1 MNRKSIR
8 AIAIGLVVL
17 CIVITLG
24 FVFQNR
30 QPADYTHLSS
40 TNWFLAVPFLLMLPA
55 LVVMGYLTDKKLQSS
70 KTHRSIATSDKQKQG
85 GIKLK
90 KRVLIGLIAIALLA
104 CGTFIGTPLLASAQT
119 SFWSGTATASVVEPM
134 VVKVDGNQT
143 PLDSGWTWDAG
154 SLKPGETATLKLWV
168 YNNSTVAETVVP
180 TISPSSPDVL
190 TSWSD
195 DGGVSIPAGGN
206 HSFTLTLTAVNV
218 GTGYSFAIG
227 FTRTP

>member
-40 TNWFLAVPFLLMLPA
+40 T
-55 LVVMGYLTDKKLQSS
+55 K
-70 KTHRSIATSDKQKQG
+70 SIATSDKQKQG